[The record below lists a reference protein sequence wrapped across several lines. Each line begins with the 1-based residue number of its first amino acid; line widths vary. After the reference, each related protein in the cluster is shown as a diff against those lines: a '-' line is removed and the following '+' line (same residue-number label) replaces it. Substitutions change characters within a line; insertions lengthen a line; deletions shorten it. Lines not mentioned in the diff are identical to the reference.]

1 MMLPLHTCTSKNFC
15 FFHKDKGHDTK
26 DYFML
31 KKEIE
36 RLTAKGYLKQLVKGH
51 AHMEQDRRAQP
62 IYSSLT

>member
-1 MMLPLHTCTSKNFC
+1 
-15 FFHKDKGHDTK
+15 
-26 DYFML
+26 ML

-36 RLTAKGYLKQLVKGH
+36 RLIAKGYLKQFIKGH